1 MQYNVAQL
9 LREPT
14 GSTRSFSVGQAFA
27 GGSESPGGPQ
37 GEVRILRTHQGI
49 LVHAHIE
56 VEANLT
62 GSRCLRGFPRSSSL
76 HIEEEF
82 LLAVDIQT
90 GRHLDLPSEDD
101 PAFSIDEDNVIDLT
115 EPLRQYLIA
124 DEPMKPLCRAE
135 CLGLCH
141 VCGSDLN
148 QGACGC
154 DAGPV
159 DPRWSALA
167 GLSNTGRDR
176 PAIRP

>member
-14 GSTRSFSVGQAFA
+14 GSTRSFLVEKTSA
-27 GGSESPGGPQ
+27 GGPESPEVPQ
-37 GEVRILRTHQGI
+37 GEVRILRTHQGV
-49 LVHAHIE
+49 LVNANIE

-62 GSRCLRGFPRSSSL
+62 CSRCLRIFSRSSSL

-82 LLAVDIQT
+82 LAAVDLAT
-90 GRHLDLPSEDD
+90 GRRLDPPSDEE
-101 PAFSIDEDNVIDLT
+101 PNFSIDEDNVVDLS
-115 EPLRQYLIA
+115 EALRQYVIA

-141 VCGSDLN
+141 DCGNDLN
-148 QGACGC
+148 QGKCEC
-154 DAGPV
+154 DAGSM

-167 GLSNTGRDR
+167 GLLNTAGD
-176 PAIRP
+176 